1 MPDKPDVASTLY
13 KAAHPARRSGV
24 RLVSFLAVSLVAAI
38 GSALLL
44 TRYMDRRTAEAHVP
58 TRPVVVA
65 AMDLPV
71 GAELRTENLAV
82 ADWPEASVPDGAF
95 QEPKD
100 LEGKVVAVRLYR
112 REPLLAAKLAGAP
125 NGGLSALL
133 PPGMRAAAV
142 RVDDVVGV
150 AGFVQPGDSVDVI
163 ATIRQDGGQA
173 ITSSKVILQN
183 VRVLAVGKELDT
195 RARPDKVVPA
205 TVATLMVDASQ
216 SERLALAAAQ
226 GKILLTLRSAADT
239 DVVATDGVT
248 AAALISKPDTEPRPQ
263 PAVASRRARAAA
275 AVAQAAPAPE
285 KPRDEVVE
293 ILRGDVFEKRKF
305 EGKAP

>member
-13 KAAHPARRSGV
+13 KAAHPARRSGP
-24 RLVSFLAVSLVAAI
+24 RLLAFLAVSLFAAI

-44 TRYMDRRTAEAHVP
+44 TRYMDRRAAEARVP

-65 AMDLPV
+65 AVDLPI
-71 GAELRTENLAV
+71 GAELRAENLAV
-82 ADWPEASVPDGAF
+82 AGWPEASVPDGAF
-95 QEPKD
+95 QDPKE
-100 LEGKVVAVRLYR
+100 LEGKIVAVRLYR
-112 REPLLAAKLAGAP
+112 REPLLAAKLAGAA

-133 PPGMRAAAV
+133 PAGMRAAAV
-142 RVDDVVGV
+142 KVDDVVGV

-195 RARPDKVVPA
+195 KARADKVVPA
-205 TVATLMVDASQ
+205 TVATLMVDAGQ

-226 GKILLTLRSAADT
+226 GKILLTLRGAADA
-239 DVVATDGVT
+239 DLVATEGVT
-248 AAALISKPDTEPRPQ
+248 AAALMSKPEAEARPL
-263 PAVASRRARAAA
+263 PARRVARAQVAQAMPAAA
-275 AVAQAAPAPE
+275 A
-285 KPRDEVVE
+285 KPPGEVVE

-305 EGKAP
+305 EGKTP